1 VVGRNVTLNWQ
12 QAATGTPPITYSIV
26 VGSSSGGSNIGTFP
40 VGGGSSVSVSAP
52 PGTYFARLVANN
64 ACGTSTPSNEAVVVV
79 P

>member
-1 VVGRNVTLNWQ
+1 
-12 QAATGTPPITYSIV
+12 
-26 VGSSSGGSNIGTFP
+26 
-40 VGGGSSVSVSAP
+40 VSAP